1 MKVSIITVAFNSA
14 ATIAHCMQS
23 VLDQSYSNIEYIVV
37 DGLSKDNT
45 LNIVRE
51 FEPLFAGKM
60 RWISENDNGIYDA
73 MNKGLHMATGDV
85 VGILNS
91 DDFFTDND
99 VIEKVAQAFTDDKI
113 DAVYGDVHFVRE
125 TNLSRCVRYY
135 SSAGFRPW
143 WLRFGIMPAH
153 PSFYARKEVFQKAGL
168 YKTDYKIGGDFEMM
182 VRLFKRFDIKTK
194 YLPMVFVT
202 MRMGGAST
210 KNVGSRLT
218 LLREDTRAC
227 RENGVY
233 THPLLICLKYFY
245 KVIEFRF

>member
-99 VIEKVAQAFTDDKI
+99 VIEKVAQSFTDDNI

-245 KVIEFRF
+245 KVLEFRF

>member
-23 VLDQSYSNIEYIVV
+23 VLDQSYSNIQYIVV

-245 KVIEFRF
+245 KVLEFRF

>member
-51 FEPLFAGKM
+51 FEPLFASKM

-91 DDFFTDND
+91 DDLFTDND

-245 KVIEFRF
+245 KVLEFRF

>member
-45 LNIVRE
+45 LNIIRE

-245 KVIEFRF
+245 KVLEFRF

>member
-60 RWISENDNGIYDA
+60 RWISEKDNGIYDA

-135 SSAGFRPW
+135 SSAGFRPG

-153 PSFYARKEVFQKAGL
+153 PSFYARKEVFQKDVL

-245 KVIEFRF
+245 KVLEFRF

>member
-1 MKVSIITVAFNSA
+1 MKVSIITVAFNSV

-99 VIEKVAQAFTDDKI
+99 VIEKVVQAFTDDKI

-245 KVIEFRF
+245 KVLEFRF

>member
-245 KVIEFRF
+245 KVLEFRF

>member
-23 VLDQSYSNIEYIVV
+23 VLDQSFSNIEYIVV

-99 VIEKVAQAFTDDKI
+99 VIEKVAQSFTDDNI

-218 LLREDTRAC
+218 LSREDTRAC

-245 KVIEFRF
+245 KILEFRF

>member
-125 TNLSRCVRYY
+125 TNISRCVRYY

-245 KVIEFRF
+245 KVLEFRF

>member
-45 LNIVRE
+45 LNIVRK

-91 DDFFTDND
+91 DDFFTDNN
-99 VIEKVAQAFTDDKI
+99 VIEKVAQAFTDDNI

-245 KVIEFRF
+245 KVLEFRF

>member
-60 RWISENDNGIYDA
+60 RWISEKDNGIYDA

-245 KVIEFRF
+245 KVLEFRF